1 MYAKLYHNRRP
12 GIWASQDDY
21 LRIHLA
27 AKALCTPPEA
37 APDLYAL
44 ANGGAALNGSVSND
58 CVRVPPEGMEAV
70 GSRLTAA

>member
-12 GIWASQDDY
+12 GIWSSQDDY

-27 AKALCTPPEA
+27 AKALCSQQEA
-37 APDLYAL
+37 TPDLYTL
-44 ANGGAALNGSVSND
+44 TNGGAALNGAISND
-58 CVRVPPEGMEAV
+58 CIRVPPEGMESV